1 TSDFQISGSAISS
14 HKNIQYIESFP
25 VQSMEYKIL
34 SLFFYQY
41 KTDSE
46 IASILHVSR
55 QYINRQK
62 KKLLKT
68 YFFRHPD

>member
-1 TSDFQISGSAISS
+1 
-14 HKNIQYIESFP
+14 
-25 VQSMEYKIL
+25 MEYKIL